1 MRKSTVL
8 DLKNLRVFKGLANNK
23 LLLILLFALLIGMTI
38 GISIYSK
45 SEVLSSFAES
55 SLFEFLSER
64 SGKAFGSVFLSSFF
78 SSMLFLLFIFLAGT
92 SLLGI
97 VMSPLL
103 VCFIGFFYTNT
114 ASYIY
119 SALGIKGV
127 AFYAVIII
135 PVAVVFLLTVLSAAK
150 YSVLFSYVI
159 ARLTFPRTAPSNL
172 YEEFR
177 KYCIRFSL
185 LVLLVVLSSLID
197 ASLSKAFIHYFD
209 L

>member
-1 MRKSTVL
+1 MRKGTVL
-8 DLKNLRVFKGLANNK
+8 DLKNLRILKGLSNNK
-23 LLLILLFALLIGMTI
+23 LFIILLSVLLIGMAV
-38 GISIYSK
+38 GVSIYSK

-55 SLFEFLSER
+55 SLTDFLNDR
-64 SGKAFGSVFLSSFF
+64 NGRAFGNIFLSSFF
-78 SSMLFLLFIFLAGT
+78 SSMLFLLLIFLAGT

-97 VMSPLL
+97 VLSPLL
-103 VCFIGFFYTNT
+103 VGFLGFFYTNT
-114 ASYIY
+114 ATYIY
-119 SALGIKGV
+119 SVFGIKGV

-159 ARLTFPRTAPSNL
+159 ARMTFPRSAPANL

-185 LVLLVVLSSLID
+185 LILLVVLSSIVD
-197 ASLSKAFIHYFD
+197 ASLSRAFIQYFN